1 MSVFSSIP
9 AAERSHCRLR
19 FRLNRVLPAIFASV
33 LLLTACSQSTPVAK
47 PLEITRD
54 TACSLD
60 GMVLMDFP
68 GPKAQIQ
75 YEQGPPD
82 FFCDTKEMFS
92 AVLRPE
98 QKKRIVA
105 VYTQD
110 MAKTDWAH
118 PQGYWIDA
126 KTASYVVG
134 SSREG
139 SMGPTVGSFAS
150 EADALA
156 FTKTYGGKVL
166 HFEQV
171 TLDMVDLTGGV
182 MHDRHM

>member
-1 MSVFSSIP
+1 MSAIASIP
-9 AAERSHCRLR
+9 AGERVRLP
-19 FRLNRVLPAIFASV
+19 FRVGRVLPAVVASV
-33 LLLTACSQSTPVAK
+33 LLLAACGQSTPVPK
-47 PLEITRD
+47 PLEITKD

-75 YEQGPPD
+75 HEQGAAD

-92 AVLRPE
+92 TVLRPE

-105 VYTQD
+105 IYTQD

-126 KTASYVVG
+126 KTAFYVVG
-134 SSREG
+134 SRREG
-139 SMGPTVGSFAS
+139 SMGPTIGSFAS
-150 EADALA
+150 EADAQT
-156 FTKTYGGKVL
+156 FSKTYGGKVL
-166 HFEQV
+166 RFEQV
-171 TLDMVDLTGGV
+171 TLDMVDLSGGV

>member
-1 MSVFSSIP
+1 MSAFSSIP
-9 AAERSHCRLR
+9 AAERPHGRLL
-19 FRLNRVLPAIFASV
+19 FRVDRVLPVVFASV
-33 LLLTACSQSTPVAK
+33 LLLTACSQSTPAAK
-47 PLEITRD
+47 PLEITKD

-82 FFCDTKEMFS
+82 FFCDTKEMF
-92 AVLRPE
+92 ATFLRPE
-98 QKKRIVA
+98 QKKRIVGI
-105 VYTQD
+105 YTQD

-118 PQGYWIDA
+118 PQGSWIDA
-126 KTASYVVG
+126 KTAFYVVG
-134 SSREG
+134 SRREG

-150 EADALA
+150 EADAQT

-171 TLDMVDLTGGV
+171 TLDMVDLSGGV
-182 MHDRHM
+182 MRDRHM